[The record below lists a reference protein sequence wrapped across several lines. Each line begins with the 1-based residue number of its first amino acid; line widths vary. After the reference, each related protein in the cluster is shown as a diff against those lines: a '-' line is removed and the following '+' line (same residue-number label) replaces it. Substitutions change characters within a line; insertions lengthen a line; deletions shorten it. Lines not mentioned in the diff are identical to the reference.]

1 MAAFLVLAV
10 PGLLLDGFDGFVYGR
25 IAAALVALAVRSVY
39 MRGMLRR
46 GPLSSAADADAAAAG
61 ARVRRCAGCCG
72 SCCGAVTARWL
83 RRSPSSCCSSR
94 VYLVTAVRR
103 ERPLLDELLGALR
116 GRPEPLA
123 LGGER

>member
-25 IAAALVALAVRSVY
+25 IGAALVALAVRSVY
-39 MRGMLRR
+39 MRGMLGGVRYR
-46 GPLSSAADADAAAAG
+46 ALLTPTLLPLALACAAALLL
-61 ARVRRCAGCCG
+61 RVVLWGG
-72 SCCGAVTARWL
+72 H
-83 RRSPSSCCSSR
+83 RSLAQALAELVLFVA

-123 LGGER
+123 LGGDR